1 MSTDLTNGSLP
12 YRIAVLCYLRDA
24 EGRLLMLH
32 RCKPPNSG
40 MYSPP
45 GGKLEPAT
53 GESPHCCAIRE
64 TEEETGVR
72 LSYDEVRLMGMVS
85 ETAYEGECHW
95 LLFLFEVTRP
105 IGHDEIVAYEMD
117 EGTLEWLDRA
127 AIDHLPQPKTDREF
141 IWPLVAYHV
150 GGYFACH
157 IDCRTEP
164 FTVTVQESWKAPA
177 LSDGASVD
185 KP

>member
-1 MSTDLTNGSLP
+1 MTTDITDNSLP
-12 YRIAVLCYLRDA
+12 YRIAVLVYLRDA

-32 RCKPPNSG
+32 RAKAPNNG

-64 TEEETGVR
+64 TEEETGVS
-72 LSYDEVRLMGMVS
+72 LQPNEIRLMGMVS

-105 IGHDEIVAYEMD
+105 IEHAEVAAYEMD
-117 EGTLEWLDRA
+117 EGTLEWLDRD
-127 AIDHLPQPKTDREF
+127 AINSLPQPQTDREI
-141 IWPLVAYHV
+141 IWPLVAEHV

-157 IDCRTEP
+157 IDCRVEP
-164 FTVTVQESWKAPA
+164 FAVSLQESWKAPQMT
-177 LSDGASVD
+177 SHDRTD
-185 KP
+185 